1 MPIIHTAK
9 DLGLAIRSRRRALGW
24 DQATLAKQVGVTRQW
39 VIDIE
44 KGKPRAEL
52 ALAMRAIRVLGLSLN
67 LEAAS
72 GSAASRSES
81 DPGGKTHVGTPYL
94 DIKAIVEGNRATAAS
109 KLVELAAPSRPQT
122 AVEHLQAVLLSG
134 ADAAPDADGSR
145 PDR

>member
-1 MPIIHTAK
+1 MPVIHTAK

-67 LEAAS
+67 LEATSDQKRGSETGGRVHSGAS
-72 GSAASRSES
+72 H
-81 DPGGKTHVGTPYL
+81 P
-94 DIKAIVEGNRATAAS
+94 DIKTIVEGNRVGAAS
-109 KLVELAAPSRPQT
+109 RLANTRGAQT
-122 AVEHLQAVLLSG
+122 AVEHLQAVLLPG
-134 ADAAPDADGSR
+134 VDAADDLLL
-145 PDR
+145 DRKR